1 MLELAERKALT
12 EILSSPK
19 LIDRIVL
26 FRIAYQ
32 VADALRFLHDM
43 GVIYRDLKPENVLVW
58 SLEEH
63 ADLHVKLIDFCTGN
77 FATSTGLISCAGS
90 PGNHAPEM
98 LESANKEEYTF
109 QVDVYS
115 YAILLYRIITRLMPF
130 IGYDLGA
137 KINAAKI
144 AGERPQ
150 WQHVPVATFGLPTLT
165 ELMLQCWFGRPTKRP
180 TTAKTTEQVC
190 HPTFQCLMAKQLI
203 PSDQQSVRHACLAQ
217 DSLDL
222 WIACDDH
229 TGKRIF
235 VYDGRTLSMKFSFS
249 IETYREQRLLFQI
262 HCMHIMAPFVL
273 IAACGEFALVN
284 AYYTSSESRYKYV
297 ASIRFDQ
304 PVSCVASNDEYVYVG
319 LYDGNVHCI
328 LETDMKKSFRKRAFH
343 SFNVGRHRI
352 LVLTA
357 AQDKLS
363 TSRFIY
369 R

>member
-1 MLELAERKALT
+1 
-12 EILSSPK
+12 
-19 LIDRIVL
+19 
-26 FRIAYQ
+26 
-32 VADALRFLHDM
+32 
-43 GVIYRDLKPENVLVW
+43 
-58 SLEEH
+58 
-63 ADLHVKLIDFCTGN
+63 
-77 FATSTGLISCAGS
+77 
-90 PGNHAPEM
+90 M

-109 QVDVYS
+109 QVDVCS

-150 WQHVPVATFGLPTLT
+150 WQHVPIATFGLPTLT

-190 HPTFQCLMAKQLI
+190 HPTFQCLMVKQLI

-235 VYDGRTLSMKFSFS
+235 VYDSRTLSMKFSFS

-262 HCMHIMAPFVL
+262 HFMHVMVPFVL
-273 IAACGEFALVN
+273 IAACGEFVLVN
-284 AYYTSSESRYKYV
+284 AHSTSSESRYKYV
-297 ASIRFDQ
+297 ASMRFDQ
-304 PVSCVASNDEYVYVG
+304 PVSCVASNDEYAFFG
-319 LYDGNVHCI
+319 LYEGNVHCI
-328 LETDMKKSFRKRAFH
+328 LKTDMKKIFRKRAFH

-352 LVLTA
+352 LVLAA

-363 TSRFIY
+363 TSQYIY